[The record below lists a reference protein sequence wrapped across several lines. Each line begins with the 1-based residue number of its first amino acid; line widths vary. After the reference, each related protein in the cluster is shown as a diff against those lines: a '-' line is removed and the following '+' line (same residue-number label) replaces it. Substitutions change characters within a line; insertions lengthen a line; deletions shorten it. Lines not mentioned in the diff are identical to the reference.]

1 MVNCI
6 RIFNAKMAGGDKLLE
21 DFVLI
26 AILTKEDAIEYMVP
40 QSVRLL
46 RSSHTSFSI
55 LTQSCSAIS

>member
-1 MVNCI
+1 
-6 RIFNAKMAGGDKLLE
+6 MAGGDKLLE